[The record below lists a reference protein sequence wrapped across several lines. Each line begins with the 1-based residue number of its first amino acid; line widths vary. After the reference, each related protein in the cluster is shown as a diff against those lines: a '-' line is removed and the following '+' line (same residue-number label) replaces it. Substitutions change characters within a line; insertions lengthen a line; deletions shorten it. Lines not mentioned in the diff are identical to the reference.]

1 MVKILSS
8 FSTIM
13 SRLSFILVFFSIL
26 LFAVGYIA
34 HTLWGD
40 NNPVEQMAEEMLK
53 EEYNIDVE
61 FSGVKK

>member
-1 MVKILSS
+1 
-8 FSTIM
+8 M